1 MPPKRK
7 RATTLSSVKNSA
19 MDVAQPSSRDASGED
34 AEDLVLQEVVHE
46 KERQNEASHVP
57 SKRARANKTGAA
69 DGGNGS
75 DGEDSDGGRS
85 RKSRRTASSDS
96 NAKKAAALE
105 RAEHGENGEA
115 GHLRMPDPPKAGLV
129 DPEGYKTNPPPVGRP
144 VRIYADGV
152 FDLFHIGH
160 MRQLQQAKTAFPDV
174 HLIVGVTGDKET
186 HRRKGLTVLSARER
200 AESVR
205 HCKWV
210 DEVVEDCPWIIADAP
225 EFIEKHRIDY
235 VAHDDIPYGAAE
247 GDDIYAPIKERGMFL
262 VTQRTEGLSTT
273 GIITKIV
280 RDYDQYIDRQ
290 LKRGASRK
298 ELNVS
303 WLKKNELEIK
313 RNMVDLRD
321 SIKANWTTTGQ
332 ELTKDLKQFW
342 QSSRPAS
349 PARTPTQEKH
359 EGALTPNTTATASPS
374 AISRLSHLD
383 IPRVGGAQD
392 RSSSE
397 FAAGYSLGLI
407 GGVRSWMAR
416 SRRNLNDSRPQSPSD
431 DGSSDDQGVREPP
444 RGRSSKQA
452 QSDEMD
458 VRA

>member
-1 MPPKRK
+1 M
-7 RATTLSSVKNSA
+7 SSAKDVPAK
-19 MDVAQPSSRDASGED
+19 DTPIEVAQPSSRDASEED
-34 AEDLVLQEVVHE
+34 IEDPVLQEVK
-46 KERQNEASHVP
+46 KERQTDSHTP
-57 SKRARANKTGAA
+57 SRRIRSSKTGTGA
-69 DGGNGS
+69 DLEG
-75 DGEDSDGGRS
+75 DSDDNGENNTDGRP
-85 RKSRRTASSDS
+85 RKSRRTSSGD
-96 NAKKAAALE
+96 NEKRAAIE
-105 RAEHGENGEA
+105 RADHGENGEA
-115 GHLRMPDPPKAGLV
+115 GTLRMPPPPKAGLV
-129 DPEGYKTNPPPVGRP
+129 DPVGYKTNPPPTGRP

-174 HLIVGVTGDKET
+174 YLIVGVTGDKET
-186 HRRKGLTVLSARER
+186 HRRKGLTVLSAKER

-225 EFIEKHRIDY
+225 EFIEKHKIDY
-235 VAHDDIPYGAAE
+235 VAHDDIPYGADE
-247 GDDIYAPIKERGMFL
+247 GDDIYAPIKEKGMFL

-313 RNMVDLRD
+313 RNMAELRD
-321 SIKANWTTTGQ
+321 SIKANWQTTGQ
-332 ELTKDLKQFW
+332 ELGKDLRQFW

-359 EGALTPNTTATASPS
+359 DALASPTAASSLS
-374 AISRLSHLD
+374 ALSRLSHLEV
-383 IPRVGGAQD
+383 PRPGGGQGG
-392 RSSSE
+392 SSD

-416 SRRNLNDSRPQSPSD
+416 SRRNLNDSRPESPTS
-431 DGSSDDQGVREPP
+431 DGSSDEQSPKEPS
-444 RGRSSKQA
+444 RGRSSKQGRT
-452 QSDEMD
+452 DVDVEMGA
-458 VRA
+458 RTS